1 MKNIYSYV
9 KWILQVR
16 DMNVISAT
24 VSQMEAPHMNE
35 ARQVEMEQW
44 VIDFL
49 DEKRKDQG
57 MTVEEW
63 AVKVYPDIPPSAARM
78 RLQGLRVAQAANKK
92 RKRLL
97 YSEFVQMSRALGI
110 SPSEVSTLASQAF
123 AETSI

>member
-1 MKNIYSYV
+1 
-9 KWILQVR
+9 
-16 DMNVISAT
+16 
-24 VSQMEAPHMNE
+24 MNE